1 MRTPPNPLVRS
12 TARRTLAAGP
22 VSAAIAAGSLLSA
35 GTAAA
40 DPLVVDN
47 ALAIETAQAGQE
59 IAIAP
64 STVDFKVRQAV
75 LLAMPLAFDEA
86 DRAVERFLALGPIP
100 LGTAEPGKTF
110 YSGREIAEAVQPALS
125 RIGLPEDKV
134 DSVARH
140 FKNLVSL
147 GNALTLRISEPEE
160 EGPAEPAPPEQPPPA
175 RETQERTQEPAPP
188 PAPAEPADPSTATPP
203 PGQPG
208 TTPAVSVLPPTHGSL
223 PGWLQ
228 SRPGQAP
235 TYQPDTGE
243 LAEKARERELAA
255 QQQAAGRAEALPAQ
269 HSDRVALPVLIAAV
283 SLAVVTAG
291 LVRSWVLRRQ

>member
-12 TARRTLAAGP
+12 TARRTLAAGL

-110 YSGREIAEAVQPALS
+110 
-125 RIGLPEDKV
+125 
-134 DSVARH
+134 
-140 FKNLVSL
+140 
-147 GNALTLRISEPEE
+147 
-160 EGPAEPAPPEQPPPA
+160 
-175 RETQERTQEPAPP
+175 
-188 PAPAEPADPSTATPP
+188 
-203 PGQPG
+203 
-208 TTPAVSVLPPTHGSL
+208 
-223 PGWLQ
+223 
-228 SRPGQAP
+228 
-235 TYQPDTGE
+235 
-243 LAEKARERELAA
+243 
-255 QQQAAGRAEALPAQ
+255 
-269 HSDRVALPVLIAAV
+269 
-283 SLAVVTAG
+283 
-291 LVRSWVLRRQ
+291 